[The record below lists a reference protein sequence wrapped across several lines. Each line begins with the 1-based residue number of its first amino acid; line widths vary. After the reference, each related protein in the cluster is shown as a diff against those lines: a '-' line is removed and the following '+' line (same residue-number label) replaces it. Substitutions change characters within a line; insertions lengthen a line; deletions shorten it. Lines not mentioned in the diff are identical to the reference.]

1 MKAFMNRA
9 PGLAVLITAVL
20 GFQCG
25 TKPPEVADAGEPD
38 AGATEADAGVLGAG
52 VTDLDGLDDALEL
65 SLAQAYLPVLALH
78 PPASSPPPTVD
89 PGVAAALQPVGH
101 ARLRNRRQRHGRS
114 RRPGLRDP
122 RLPLIRQVEEATIN
136 P

>member
-38 AGATEADAGVLGAG
+38 AGATEADAGVLDAG

-65 SLAQAYLPVLALH
+65 SLAQAYLSVLALY